1 MRQQIYPSQLDPPLP
16 ARETLPTMYDLP
28 SEDPEEPGLPDE
40 YHDLQ
45 PQLLSRTFR
54 CYRYPPQ
61 QVFTGT
67 DLNLYYDVRHSQ
79 WHKRPDWFLVVG
91 TSRLYE
97 QTDLRASYVVWQEGV
112 NPFVVVE
119 LLSPGTANEDLG
131 ENAASEVE
139 VEGGEISKADSQLGS
154 LPEGETIKSG
164 NGQAVKETPPR
175 KWEVYEQILRV
186 PYYVVFS
193 RYTDTVRFFKL
204 VGGHYQEQTLR
215 EAPRIWIPE
224 LEVGLG
230 LWQGEYEGITR
241 QWLRWYDEQGQ
252 WIPTDTEQ
260 ALERA
265 EQERQ
270 RAEQER
276 QRAEQERQR
285 AEQAEVQLQQV
296 VLNLLQSGITVEQVA
311 KMTGLPQEQVRNLA

>member
-1 MRQQIYPSQLDPPLP
+1 MRQQTYPVSQIDPPLP
-16 ARETLPTMYDLP
+16 PRETLPTMYDLP

-40 YHDLQ
+40 YHNLQ

-54 CYRYPPQ
+54 CHRYPPQ

-97 QTDLRASYVVWQEGV
+97 QTDLRSSYVVWQEGI

-131 ENAASEVE
+131 ENAALEVE
-139 VEGGEISKADSQLGS
+139 AGEISKTDSRSGS
-154 LPEGETIKSG
+154 LPEGEAIKSG
-164 NGQAVKETPPR
+164 NGQAVRETPPR

-193 RYTDTVRFFKL
+193 RYTDKVRFFKL
-204 VGGHYQEQTLR
+204 VGGHYQEQTLEK
-215 EAPRIWIPE
+215 EAHSIWIPE

-265 EQERQ
+265 EQ
-270 RAEQER
+270 AET
-276 QRAEQERQR
+276 
-285 AEQAEVQLQQV
+285 QLQQV
-296 VLNLLQSGITVEQVA
+296 VFNLLQSGITVEQIA
-311 KMTGLPQEQVRNLA
+311 KMTGLPQEQVRKLA